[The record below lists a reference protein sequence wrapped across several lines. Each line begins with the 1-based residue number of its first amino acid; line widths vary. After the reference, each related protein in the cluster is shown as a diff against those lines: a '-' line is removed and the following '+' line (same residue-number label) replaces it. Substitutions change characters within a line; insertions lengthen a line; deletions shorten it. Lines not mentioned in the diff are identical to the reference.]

1 MVYIGD
7 LSAESLIKIELKNIG
22 MQLRDMDA
30 RLKEMERDMIA
41 LRDSI
46 HQDIQYLSYFYRGGS
61 VYSSAKRR
69 RMRKKKLEYYR
80 KMGK

>member
-41 LRDSI
+41 LRNSI
-46 HQDIQYLSYFYRGGS
+46 HQDIQYLSYFYLGGS